1 MKTDT
6 SKSLF
11 FVKGIIV
18 TFVFCYM
25 ILTAAAIGLQYMKDK
40 INDNLPDNM
49 SVGLQESN
57 SAVDANID
65 NVTNPTFVLA
75 TSVFMS
81 VFAAIVIGIPLY
93 NLRCKE

>member
-25 ILTAAAIGLQYMKDK
+25 ILTAAAIGLQYMKHNA
-40 INDNLPDNM
+40 I
-49 SVGLQESN
+49 
-57 SAVDANID
+57 
-65 NVTNPTFVLA
+65 NPTFVLA
-75 TSVFMS
+75 TSVFVS